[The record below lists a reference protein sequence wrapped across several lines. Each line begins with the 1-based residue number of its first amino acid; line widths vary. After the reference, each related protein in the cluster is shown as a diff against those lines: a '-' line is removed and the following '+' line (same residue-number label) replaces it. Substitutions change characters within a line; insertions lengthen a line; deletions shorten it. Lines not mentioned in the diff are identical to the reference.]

1 MTEYELGFYDARDS
15 ILELIDEW
23 YTVYKPQLDKLPLS
37 VSVGFLKRAIIDADV
52 EEME

>member
-1 MTEYELGFYDARDS
+1 MTEYELGFYDARNS

-23 YTVYKPQLDKLPLS
+23 YSTYKTSLDAVTVPIAI
-37 VSVGFLKRAIIDADV
+37 GFLKRAIIDADV